1 MSRRAGPIQRKPKQ
15 PSLGSR
21 FYCSYGKFLCSDG
34 TNDDGM
40 IAPLHFGVVKVIFLH
55 VIHPNIC
62 LQAEE
67 KAQAQ
72 TKEQTRAAEEAET
85 GNAGKQVLLSI

>member
-1 MSRRAGPIQRKPKQ
+1 MSRRAPPIQRKPEELA
-15 PSLGSR
+15 LGSR
-21 FYCSYGKFLCSDG
+21 FYCSYGQFLCSDG
-34 TNDDGM
+34 M
-40 IAPLHFGVVKVIFLH
+40 MAPLYFGILKDFFLH

-72 TKEQTRAAEEAET
+72 RKEQTRAAEEA
-85 GNAGKQVLLSI
+85 

>member
-1 MSRRAGPIQRKPKQ
+1 MMKP
-15 PSLGSR
+15 LYFR
-21 FYCSYGKFLCSDG
+21 IV
-34 TNDDGM
+34 N
-40 IAPLHFGVVKVIFLH
+40 VILLH
-55 VIHPNIC
+55 VIRPNFC

-85 GNAGKQVLLSI
+85 ANARKQVLLSI